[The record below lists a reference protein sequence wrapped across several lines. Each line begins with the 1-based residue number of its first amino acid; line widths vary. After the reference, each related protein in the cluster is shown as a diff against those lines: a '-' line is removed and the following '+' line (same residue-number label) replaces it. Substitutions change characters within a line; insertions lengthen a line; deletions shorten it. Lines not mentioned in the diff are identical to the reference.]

1 MHKLLSLVLSASILF
16 SSVTPTLGG
25 GVPVRRGRP
34 VKARR
39 EASRRF
45 SARKVLAR
53 VERAQSNFSLRE
65 EMRGGRTNNAATYI
79 LESSGSA
86 RIRSMRRDFVTLSLN
101 SGKLSKNL
109 RNKGI
114 SHYKTQLKDARSIFQ
129 LADEDLK
136 AFITESKQ
144 SQTSQSL
151 AKAQGVLSDGSA
163 LSLVVTRE
171 QAAELLKFYEQ
182 AKGTSFEDTALLIT
196 ARGLLRVEA
205 YDELGALL
213 AENGQNPVLAGMA
226 QYIKVHEVPVEVP
239 AFLEGCVAPAVN
251 SQIAS
256 LLEVDF
262 EPNRLHA
269 DPSLR
274 ATERWMEL
282 GRAQKESVPSQ
293 GIEPRVQI
301 REEIP
306 APKMAQGLS
315 TSGSA
320 TQAETEVTSTLENGK
335 GVAASQDFAPK
346 TEPVRQEAV
355 TTSGQTT
362 PGQITPAP
370 QTAAAKKNP
379 SASSRSGIVY
389 GGIPFFA
396 IVDSGKRR
404 ISWLRNKFSK
414 KSKKEA
420 PYEEPGLHDKTTQPI
435 YEEGSV
441 PEIMRDGE
449 DVSVV
454 NNDIRVMVGM
464 EGFKL
469 TVENSDGA
477 EDILHNV
484 NLTLSAKLKHFSPEY
499 NRLALDGKGVFEL
512 RNLTMKGQR
521 PDHFYFVLSTRKG
534 EFALLAQGAN
544 QLGLS
549 RPVRVKIQRTTSP
562 RQTVT
567 LPVYDITLKKTA
579 VIAEV
584 DMALLRDVK
593 DIEGG
598 QIVFHEN
605 KLYFRNA
612 QGDIMTP
619 LLNCFVRLPKEESKY
634 WTKIFAMN
642 PQTKFSVSVLSTKD
656 KMPPLTYLVPVLQIG
671 LGKTMGPVLKEY
683 SNWGETEA
691 TYTMMGINN
700 GLTAAMIFVNPLL
713 ERYGEAKVY
722 RLGVG
727 ALAASA
733 LGAIAS
739 GLYGHIEGTFSGPQL
754 AAFLTSSTLMALG
767 VSVTRYLQGLLILAN
782 RGIVR
787 EGKTLV
793 NTKTGKKVDVVYDGK
808 HFWKRVKEVFTK
820 KSERSLIDVLHL
832 QKAAMYKNLGTM
844 LFLAFPW
851 LANLTGKAFGLDLG
865 LDFSASYVPYSL
877 FSLYTLYKVYKTPFK
892 NSFPLDITMLHNNF
906 KDLQGKVL
914 PQIAKMDPKEIKP
927 EDTEVKEIA
936 KSVKSSIDAL
946 VPVEARKTKKAPKG
960 LALRYEAEFLDTV
973 EKFLTEKGRSA
984 EEAKA
989 VRDAFQK
996 TFDELGHR
1004 NVKFKDVMLKAGL
1017 PPALTAMTLATIGEL
1032 GFSNNFAFAMRE
1044 LVGSATAATG
1054 IVGLLLYGF
1063 MFTWRVFGNFLSQ
1076 RMSGG
1081 SMYAVSSATA
1091 VLGPLMMA
1099 MSHGNM
1105 TALVTGAIISCF
1117 GISNFFAQMYD
1128 YIIKLHP
1135 QYKREV
1141 ALGINLTMPLAALG
1155 APLLRLASNIE
1166 GLDNVLVSLAMAGS
1180 VALTPKM
1187 LADSSLVQG
1196 IKHSWRHNKE
1206 RLNKLFH
1213 RDGKGGDQPPLDGGE
1228 EPPLIENPAQ

>member
-25 GVPVRRGRP
+25 GAPVRRGRP

-45 SARKVLAR
+45 SARKVLAH

-86 RIRSMRRDFVTLSLN
+86 RTRLMRREFVTLSLK
-101 SGKLSKNL
+101 SRGFSKTL
-109 RNKGI
+109 RDEGI
-114 SHYKTQLKDARSIFQ
+114 SHYKIQLKDARSIFH

-171 QAAELLKFYEQ
+171 QAAELLNFYEQ

-239 AFLEGCVAPAVN
+239 ASLEGCVAPAVN

-335 GVAASQDFAPK
+335 GVAASQDLAPK
-346 TEPVRQEAV
+346 TEPVRQESV
-355 TTSGQTT
+355 TTLSNSAQAAPVSQTT
-362 PGQITPAP
+362 
-370 QTAAAKKNP
+370 AAKENP
-379 SASSRSGIVY
+379 STSSRSGIVY

-396 IVDSGKRR
+396 ILDSGKRG

-454 NNDIRVMVGM
+454 DNDIRVMVGM
-464 EGFKL
+464 DGFKL

-477 EDILHNV
+477 ENILHNV
-484 NLTLSAKLKHFSPEY
+484 NLTLSAKLKHFSPKY
-499 NRLALDGKGVFEL
+499 NRLVLDSKGVFEL
-512 RNLTMKGQR
+512 RNLNLKGQR
-521 PDHFYFVLSTRKG
+521 PDHFYFVLSTSKG
-534 EFALLAQGAN
+534 EFGLLAQGAGK
-544 QLGLS
+544 LGLS
-549 RPVRVKIQRTTSP
+549 RPLRIKVQRTTSP
-562 RQTVT
+562 GKTIT
-567 LPVYDITLKKTA
+567 LPVYDIALKKTA
-579 VIAEV
+579 VVAEV
-584 DMALLRDVK
+584 DMALLRGIKDV
-593 DIEGG
+593 ENG
-598 QIVFHEN
+598 QIVFHGN

-619 LLNCFVRLPKEESKY
+619 LVNCFVRLPKEESKY

-642 PQTKFSVSVLSTKD
+642 PQTEFSVSVLSTKD
-656 KMPPLTYLVPVLQIG
+656 KMPPLTYLVPGLQIG

-700 GLTAAMIFVNPLL
+700 GLTAAMIFVNPFL

-733 LGAIAS
+733 LGAMAS

-787 EGKTLV
+787 EGKSLV
-793 NTKTGKKVDVVYDGK
+793 NKETGQKVEVVYNRK
-808 HFWKRVKEVFTK
+808 HILKRVREVFTK

-973 EKFLTEKGRSA
+973 EKSLLEKGRSA

-1091 VLGPLMMA
+1091 ILGPLMMA

-1141 ALGINLTMPLAALG
+1141 ALGINLTMPLAAMG

-1187 LADSSLVQG
+1187 LADSSLIQG
-1196 IKHSWRHNKE
+1196 LKYSWKNNKE